1 MARRAYL
8 SGGMEYASGE
18 GRDWRSEM
26 QAWLERELGCTVFNP
41 NLESDRL
48 LGTEYPGIDFRE
60 MKTRD
65 IARYRAIVERMVT
78 IDCDEIAARTD
89 FVVVYWDDSA
99 QRGAGTKGELTM
111 AHFFKK
117 PVYMVTAIPAGS
129 IPGWVLGCV
138 SRIFGDFGSLKEFLS
153 TMLRSHGSP
162 LIH

>member
-8 SGGMEYASGE
+8 SGGMEYATDE

-26 QAWLERELGCTVFNP
+26 QSWLEGELGCTVFNP
-41 NLESDRL
+41 NVESDRL
-48 LGTEYPGIDFRE
+48 LGTEYRGIDFRE
-60 MKTRD
+60 LKKQD
-65 IARYRAIVERMVT
+65 IARYRTIVERLVT
-78 IDCDEIAARTD
+78 IDCDEIALRTD

-117 PVYMVTAIPAGS
+117 PVYMVTAVPLDA

-138 SRIFGDFGSLKEFLS
+138 SRVFGDFGSLKEFLRLQYDRP
-153 TMLRSHGSP
+153 TGKQA
-162 LIH
+162 

>member
-8 SGGMEYASGE
+8 SGGMEYATDE

-26 QAWLERELGCTVFNP
+26 QSWLEGELGCTVFNP
-41 NLESDRL
+41 NVESDRL

-60 MKTRD
+60 LKKQD
-65 IARYRAIVERMVT
+65 IARYRTIVERLVT
-78 IDCDEIAARTD
+78 IDCGEIARRTD

-117 PVYMVTAIPAGS
+117 PVYMVTAVPLDA

-138 SRIFGDFGSLKEFLS
+138 SRTFGDFGSLKEFLRLQYDRP
-153 TMLRSHGSP
+153 TGKQA
-162 LIH
+162 

>member
-8 SGGMEYASGE
+8 SGGMEYAAGE

-26 QAWLERELGCTVFNP
+26 QAWLERELGCAVFNP
-41 NLESDRL
+41 NVESDRL
-48 LGTEYPGIDFRE
+48 LGTEYRGIDFR
-60 MKTRD
+60 KLKRRD
-65 IARYRAIVERMVT
+65 IALYRTIVEKMVT
-78 IDCDEIAARTD
+78 IDCDEIAVRTD

-117 PVYMVTAIPAGS
+117 PVYMVTAIPPES

-138 SRIFGDFGSLKEFLS
+138 SRIFGDFVSLKGFLS
-153 TMLRSHGSP
+153 TEQ
-162 LIH
+162 